1 MTITKYGHCCLLL
14 EIAGKR
20 ILTDPGS
27 FSSGYEFLT
36 ELDIILITHEHA
48 DHCHTESVAKLVEAN
63 PEVIVVSNSSV
74 ARLLQEQE
82 IDTHIIEGKDS
93 ATVLDVLIEAFD
105 GKHEE
110 IFESYGIVQNTGY
123 LINNSFFYPGD
134 SFTVPNKS
142 IEILA
147 LPVAGP
153 WCKVADA
160 IRYGIA
166 TKTKAAL
173 PVHDAVLSE
182 AGRKVTYGHFTRELA
197 KHNIDFVIPTDGEPL
212 TIL

>member
-20 ILTDPGS
+20 ILTDPGT
-27 FSSGYEFLT
+27 FSTGFETLT
-36 ELDIILITHEHA
+36 NLDIILITHEHA
-48 DHCHTESVAKLVEAN
+48 DHCHTDSVTQLIEHNPEVIIVTNSSVAKL
-63 PEVIVVSNSSV
+63 
-74 ARLLQEQE
+74 LTEQG
-82 IDTHIIEGKDS
+82 IDTHIIEGTES
-93 ATVLDVLIEAFD
+93 ATVLDVLIEAYD

-123 LINNSFFYPGD
+123 LIDNTFFYPGD
-134 SFTVPNKS
+134 AFTVPNKS
-142 IEILA
+142 VHVLA

-166 TKTKAAL
+166 TKTKTAL

-182 AGRKVTYGHFTRELA
+182 EGKKVTYGHFTRELA
-197 KHNIDFVIPTDGEPL
+197 KHDITFVIPEGDKPL